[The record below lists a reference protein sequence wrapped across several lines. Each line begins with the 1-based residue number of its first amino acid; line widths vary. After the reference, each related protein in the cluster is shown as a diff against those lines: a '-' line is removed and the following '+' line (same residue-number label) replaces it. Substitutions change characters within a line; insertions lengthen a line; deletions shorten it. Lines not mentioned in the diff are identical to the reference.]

1 MAGEGLKCQWQN
13 LEIVFFPLCQHLAIP
28 APVMSHRV
36 WSPVLSKHGVSLPHT
51 LTCIFISYLALW
63 PRPVPSG
70 MLGLCYQDLSAQPPD
85 SNWVSIPTV
94 CFCLCVYH
102 TKAIIFTSSCHFQLM
117 WTTLVHG
124 RERELMVSHRQY
136 PNSHISDQWRGLP
149 SGWVPIWKPFF
160 LLKWI
165 PWRVKWRQ
173 TLSTCYLIANIL
185 KIKSNQKESNKVPGM
200 R

>member
-1 MAGEGLKCQWQN
+1 M
-13 LEIVFFPLCQHLAIP
+13 VFFPLCQHLPIP
-28 APVMSHRV
+28 APMMSHRV
-36 WSPVLSKHGVSLPHT
+36 WSPVLSKHDVSLPHT
-51 LTCIFISYLALW
+51 LTCVFISNLALW

-94 CFCLCVYH
+94 CLCLCVYAHKGNNFYIFLSFSAYVDH
-102 TKAIIFTSSCHFQLM
+102 TSAWKGEGVNGLSQQC
-117 WTTLVHG
+117 
-124 RERELMVSHRQY
+124 
-136 PNSHISDQWRGLP
+136 PNGHISAQWRGLP

-185 KIKSNQKESNKVPGM
+185 KIKSNKKDSNKVPGM
-200 R
+200 W